1 LTKLCL
7 IRHGETN
14 WNKEGKLQGREDIV
28 LNTYGEKQALY
39 SGQYFKQMNW
49 NVLISSPLK
58 RALKTAE
65 IIKDHLNF
73 DEIVVMEEFIERD
86 YGEISGLTKEEGTMK
101 YPNGI
106 VPSQESREQLTF
118 RSMKGIGKVRDSFIN
133 QNVIIVTH
141 GGVINSILSKL
152 SNGKIGSGKTI
163 LKNACISQI
172 SYQNESWEIDSYNTI
187 EHLKPLLV

>member
-1 LTKLCL
+1 LTKICL

-39 SGQYFKQMNW
+39 TAQSLNQMNW
-49 NVLISSPLK
+49 NVIISSPLK

-65 IIKDHLNF
+65 IIKDHLIL
-73 DEIVVMEEFIERD
+73 DEIIVMEEFIERD
-86 YGEISGLTKEEGTMK
+86 YGEISGLTKEERTMK

-106 VPSQESREQLTF
+106 IPGQESREQLTF
-118 RSMKGIGKVRDSFIN
+118 RSIEGIGMVRDRFVN

-152 SNGKIGSGKTI
+152 SNGEIGSGKTI
-163 LKNACISQI
+163 LKNACINQI
-172 SYQNESWEIDSYNTI
+172 SYKNESWVIDSYNSI
-187 EHLKPLLV
+187 KHLKPLLV